1 MKKVAVI
8 NDISGFGKCSLVADI
23 VVLSTLG
30 IQACP
35 LPTGVYTAQT
45 GFKNYH
51 YKSNTDMID
60 SFTESWSDMN
70 ISFDGIITGFLIDPL
85 QGKKLL
91 SFVRRFHEKDTLLL
105 VDPVMGD
112 GGQTYVNYSG
122 ELHET
127 IFELAKE
134 ADILTPNVTELFLLT
149 GEDISTVLELD
160 PETLKEK
167 IESLSKK
174 LLNRPNKTIIVTGIK
189 LTDGSG
195 NPLLGNMVVTKDCS
209 KLYTV
214 SSGGGDFSGTG
225 DLFAAAVLGQI
236 LNGKTAFE
244 ATKRTAEFIRASVA
258 DAHRSGTDP
267 KFGTEF
273 EMHLNML

>member
-70 ISFDGIITGFLIDPL
+70 ISFDGIITGFLIDPQ

-112 GGQTYVNYSG
+112 GGRTYVNYSG
-122 ELHET
+122 ELHEM

-149 GEDISTVLELD
+149 GEDISTVLEQDQEL
-160 PETLKEK
+160 LKKK

-189 LTDGSG
+189 LQDESG
-195 NPLLGNMVVTKDCS
+195 NPLLGNMVVTKDCC
-209 KLYTV
+209 KLCTV
-214 SSGGGDFSGTG
+214 
-225 DLFAAAVLGQI
+225 
-236 LNGKTAFE
+236 
-244 ATKRTAEFIRASVA
+244 RAWRRGA
-258 DAHRSGTDP
+258 CCPLRKA
-267 KFGTEF
+267 K
-273 EMHLNML
+273 